1 MTESR
6 GEERG
11 NKKEDDGMRK
21 QKKHDLTK
29 QDVEWLERHG
39 FNFDKAKNCYHRIIG
54 GHSIIIIMSVSYKSA
69 VCIGYEMSM
78 RDGRGETAE
87 EAFLD
92 FLQKHKAHIEELQ
105 SFQNE
110 LEKI

>member
-1 MTESR
+1 M
-6 GEERG
+6 
-11 NKKEDDGMRK
+11 NDLI
-21 QKKHDLTK
+21 QKDI
-29 QDVEWLERHG
+29 EWLEEHG
-39 FNFDKAKNCYHRIIG
+39 FKLDKVRNCYHRIIG
-54 GHSIIIIMSVSYKSA
+54 GHSIIITISISLKSA
-69 VCIGYEMSM
+69 VCIGDEMSM

-92 FLQKHKAHIEELQ
+92 FLQKHKTHIEEWQ

>member
-1 MTESR
+1 MSDLR
-6 GEERG
+6 
-11 NKKEDDGMRK
+11 KKDI
-21 QKKHDLTK
+21 
-29 QDVEWLERHG
+29 EWLERHG
-39 FNFDKAKNCYHRIIG
+39 FNFDKARNCYHRIIG
-54 GHSIIIIMSVSYKSA
+54 GHSVIITVAASRKSA

-92 FLQKHKAHIEELQ
+92 FLQKHKAHIKEMQ
-105 SFQNE
+105 DFQNE